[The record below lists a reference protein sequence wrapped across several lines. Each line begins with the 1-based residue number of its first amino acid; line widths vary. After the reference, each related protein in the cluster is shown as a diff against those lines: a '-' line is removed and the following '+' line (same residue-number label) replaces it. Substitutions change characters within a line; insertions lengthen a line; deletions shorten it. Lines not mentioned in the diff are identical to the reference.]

1 MRRRLLLTLCAAVV
15 GGGALVG
22 ATASQAGASSEFTVL
37 GHTTNTEFVTATGG
51 SLVPKGPLAPGD
63 RILVRQDDSE
73 NGALVGYSNIACTVM
88 FNDNALCDGIIAIT
102 NKGDLHVTGLL
113 RGAAG
118 PAGVPKAFD
127 SVANGGTFAFRNAH
141 GDIHT
146 VVLANGD
153 QLSTIALG

>member
-1 MRRRLLLTLCAAVV
+1 MRKRLVFTLCAAVV
-15 GGGALVG
+15 AGGVLIA

-51 SLVPKGPLAPGD
+51 SPLPKGPLSPGD
-63 RILVRQDDSE
+63 RILVRQDELE
-73 NGALVGYSNIACTVM
+73 NGVLVGYSNIACTVT
-88 FNDNALCDGIIAIT
+88 FNDNALCDGVIAIA

-118 PAGVPKAFD
+118 PAGIPKAFD
-127 SVANGGTFAFRNAH
+127 SVANGGTFAYRNAH

-153 QLSTIALG
+153 QLSTIALA